1 MVTAAIAD
9 ADRRIANF
17 KGPAIARIADDDAVP
32 TESLLQKDVL
42 LQDQPLSYLD
52 AEISRLTRSVGIAS
66 ENAKTYARLSE
77 KITASEAAIAKLERQ
92 IMLADAASARITTL
106 QSARAD
112 HYRQTFAAI
121 VSEEEELRRLY
132 EPLKAQIDGQP
143 GALGKLTFNVRRT
156 ADAKAWADRGETL
169 LDTRK
174 AGSFRGKG
182 ALLAAVEAELLPVW
196 ETGSA
201 EGVEK
206 AMAAF
211 RANHDQHFLDQS
223 LEDRSNLLRYRE
235 WAAQLSAWLYSTEHI
250 RIGYSI
256 QYDGVE
262 IEQLSP
268 GTRGIVLLLLYLSID
283 RNDDRPLII
292 DQPEENLDPKSVF
305 DELVQRFRDAKTRR
319 QIIIVTHNANLVV
332 NSDADQVIVA
342 HAGNHQPGAL
352 PSISYVSG
360 GLENPEIRSRVC
372 EILEGGEAA
381 FRERAKRLR
390 LSV

>member
-1 MVTAAIAD
+1 M
-9 ADRRIANF
+9 
-17 KGPAIARIADDDAVP
+17 
-32 TESLLQKDVL
+32 
-42 LQDQPLSYLD
+42 
-52 AEISRLTRSVGIAS
+52 
-66 ENAKTYARLSE
+66 ENTKAYSRLSE
-77 KITASEAAIAKLERQ
+77 KITASEAAIAKLQRQ
-92 IMLADAASARITTL
+92 IVLGQAAASRISTL
-106 QSARAD
+106 QSARND
-112 HYRQTFAAI
+112 HYRDTFAAI
-121 VSEEEELRRLY
+121 VSEEEELGRLY

-156 ADAKAWADRGETL
+156 ADAKAWADRGEAL
-169 LDTRK
+169 LDVRK

-182 ALLAAVEAELLPVW
+182 ALLEAVKAELLTAW
-196 ETGSA
+196 EAGSA
-201 EGVEK
+201 EEVGN
-206 AMAAF
+206 AMSAF
-211 RANHDQHFLDQS
+211 RAKHDQHFVDHS
-223 LEDRSNLLRYRE
+223 PEDRSNMLSYRQ
-235 WAAQLSAWLYSTEHI
+235 WAAQLSAWLYSTAHI
-250 RIGYSI
+250 HIGYSV

-342 HAGNHQPGAL
+342 RAGNHQPGAL
-352 PSISYVSG
+352 PSISYISG
-360 GLENPEIRSRVC
+360 GLENLGIRSLVC

-381 FRERAKRLR
+381 FLERAKRLR
-390 LSV
+390 LSI